1 MYMNGKNVH
10 IAVIVSTPDEEYQSG
25 ILSGIR
31 SYAFANR
38 VTMHH
43 FVAFGNIGSD
53 ISHDIGE
60 YNIFS
65 LANLQRFDG
74 VILVIN
80 TIQDATSLQE
90 VLDRVRKSGVPAVCI
105 DRDTPDMYCIG
116 IDNEAAM
123 YAMTEHFIVHHGFR
137 RINYISGPET
147 NEDSVQRFRAYKAAL
162 AAHDIPV
169 EEERIYR
176 GHFMAKDG
184 TLAVQR
190 FLDSKLERPEAI
202 ICANDNMAVAAVNAL
217 IQHGIR
223 VPEDMAV
230 SGFDDTMNARNYAPA
245 LTTVARPLDRVGMLA
260 CQKIMDHLAGR
271 KPERK
276 TIFETSCRFS
286 QSCGCNRELLMDA
299 AEFRR
304 HNYTTLESYTEDV
317 SLASRLSTALAEC
330 DSLEDYT
337 AELRL
342 FIPEFRCK
350 EFYLCLCDSWKQ
362 GIMADETEENYLMH
376 ILSPDHFI
384 TEGYGTEIMVP
395 LAWRDGESVPVPDF
409 LAEEMLPGL
418 FDPAREPGNYYY
430 VPLHFRERTMGY
442 VIIKDS
448 DFPVTSKL
456 FHNCVMDIA
465 NSLESV
471 RKIVCLDRVTRKLNN
486 LYTVDTLANI
496 NNRNGFRIDTQHPFQ
511 ECIEQQ
517 KPVMLMFLDM
527 DGLKSIND
535 TYGHKDGDTAI
546 STMAEVLRT
555 VCNGGEICCRFGG
568 DEFIIFGADYT
579 EEKAE
584 ALSRRILD
592 TLDEYNQMLGLPYQ
606 LDTSLGYHITVPK
619 AGMNLFQLVTIADN
633 IMYEQK
639 KRKKNSR
646 YLKT

>member
-1 MYMNGKNVH
+1 
-10 IAVIVSTPDEEYQSG
+10 
-25 ILSGIR
+25 
-31 SYAFANR
+31 
-38 VTMHH
+38 
-43 FVAFGNIGSD
+43 
-53 ISHDIGE
+53 
-60 YNIFS
+60 
-65 LANLQRFDG
+65 
-74 VILVIN
+74 
-80 TIQDATSLQE
+80 
-90 VLDRVRKSGVPAVCI
+90 
-105 DRDTPDMYCIG
+105 
-116 IDNEAAM
+116 
-123 YAMTEHFIVHHGFR
+123 
-137 RINYISGPET
+137 
-147 NEDSVQRFRAYKAAL
+147 
-162 AAHDIPV
+162 
-169 EEERIYR
+169 
-176 GHFMAKDG
+176 
-184 TLAVQR
+184 
-190 FLDSKLERPEAI
+190 
-202 ICANDNMAVAAVNAL
+202 
-217 IQHGIR
+217 
-223 VPEDMAV
+223 
-230 SGFDDTMNARNYAPA
+230 
-245 LTTVARPLDRVGMLA
+245 
-260 CQKIMDHLAGR
+260 
-271 KPERK
+271 
-276 TIFETSCRFS
+276 
-286 QSCGCNRELLMDA
+286 
-299 AEFRR
+299 
-304 HNYTTLESYTEDV
+304 
-317 SLASRLSTALAEC
+317 
-330 DSLEDYT
+330 
-337 AELRL
+337 
-342 FIPEFRCK
+342 
-350 EFYLCLCDSWKQ
+350 
-362 GIMADETEENYLMH
+362 
-376 ILSPDHFI
+376 
-384 TEGYGTEIMVP
+384 
-395 LAWRDGESVPVPDF
+395 
-409 LAEEMLPGL
+409 
-418 FDPAREPGNYYY
+418 
-430 VPLHFRERTMGY
+430 MGY

-555 VCNGGEICCRFGG
+555 ACNGGEVCCRFGG